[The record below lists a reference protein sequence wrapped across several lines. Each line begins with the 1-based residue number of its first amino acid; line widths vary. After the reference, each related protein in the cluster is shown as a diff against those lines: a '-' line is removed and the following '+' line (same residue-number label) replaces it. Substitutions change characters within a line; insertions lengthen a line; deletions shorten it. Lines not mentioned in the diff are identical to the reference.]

1 VHVSDFDRAL
11 AMSKILGLDIVGID
25 SNYSRDSVD
34 QGGVILRMDRKLSI
48 ADYCPYLIVSDNIK
62 ALDAKT
68 DLFIIDP
75 FQSKEVI
82 KRKAKRGLG
91 IEISISSA
99 RKLEAHMIARWIRQ
113 ARSIYEVC
121 NSNKCQ
127 FILSSGAYSIHEM
140 ASARTI
146 ESILKFI
153 GISPSN
159 YWEQLSE
166 WLETKH
172 KTKWN
177 QYC

>member
-1 VHVSDFDRAL
+1 
-11 AMSKILGLDIVGID
+11 MSKILGLDIVGLD
-25 SNYSRDSVD
+25 SNSSDLTHRD
-34 QGGVILRMDRKLSI
+34 GVILRMDRKLSI
-48 ADYCPYLIVSDNIK
+48 ADYCSYLIVSDNIK
-62 ALDAKT
+62 AIDSKT
-68 DLFIIDP
+68 DLFMIDP
-75 FQSKEVI
+75 FQSKDVI

-99 RKLEAHMIARWIRQ
+99 RKLEAHMIARWMRQ

-121 NSNKCQ
+121 SSNECQ

-140 ASARTI
+140 ESSRTI

-153 GISPSN
+153 GISPSK

-177 QYC
+177 RHC